1 MTSDLYSCSIDRY
14 LELAS
19 APTPTP
25 GGGSVSAVVA
35 TSAAA
40 MVCMVANLTVNKK
53 GLEGFWDA
61 ARDLSQQGENVLSE
75 LKTLTAKDIAAFEQF
90 MAVYKLPK
98 TTEEE
103 KKYRA
108 EAIQAEAKHATDVPL
123 AIARACLKI
132 LVLAEKLA
140 PFGNKS
146 AVSDVGVAACV
157 ASGALE
163 AALFSVDVNLV
174 SISDQ
179 SFVKELLH
187 ERKLLLQESR
197 ALREKTVIAV
207 QERIGITSLLS
218 TSK

>member
-1 MTSDLYSCSIDRY
+1 MTSDLYSCSIDQY
-14 LELAS
+14 LQLAS

-35 TSAAA
+35 TSAGA

-53 GLEGFWDA
+53 GLEGFWDV
-61 ARDLSQQGENVLSE
+61 ARDLAQQGEALVQE
-75 LKTLTAKDIAAFEQF
+75 LKALTAKDIAAFEQF

-98 TTEEE
+98 TTDEE

-108 EAIQAEAKHATDVPL
+108 DAIQAEAKNATGVPL

-174 SISDQ
+174 GISDQ
-179 SFVKELLH
+179 GFVKELLH
-187 ERKLLLQESR
+187 ERQLLLQEGR
-197 ALREKTVIAV
+197 ELREKTVAV
-207 QERIGITSLLS
+207 VQDRIGITPFLS
-218 TSK
+218 APK